1 MNDESHTI
9 QGVSKKTEPMVIKQN
24 YWTIK
29 DEDSELWDFVHSY
42 TYLLRVLEGLEA
54 IPVKFRKIMNEL

>member
-1 MNDESHTI
+1 MIGI

-24 YWTIK
+24 YWTRK
-29 DEDSELWDFVHSY
+29 DEDSELWDFVYSY

>member
-1 MNDESHTI
+1 MLCHFIKFYIVVYQFIRHTS
-9 QGVSKKTEPMVIKQN
+9 GKQN

-29 DEDSELWDFVHSY
+29 GGLWDFVHSY
-42 TYLLRVLEGLEA
+42 TCQLWVLGGLEA